1 MDSDGLNQKTQ
12 TSFIKEAYQL
22 NFKDFALK
30 SFTGLSTH
38 HNTLKKS
45 LRDGNLVE
53 IKYNGGSQK
62 NKFRPIRPI
71 SVIPRPQGLSLYAHC
86 LQTDLFKFY
95 LLKKIPEIKKLKKE
109 EEELWKKKLE
119 DKQAE
124 KEKKIK

>member
-1 MDSDGLNQKTQ
+1 MKQKLVPGRKIICLNRKA
-12 TSFIKEAYQL
+12 SFNYFFLELLEAGIV
-22 NFKDFALK
+22 LK
-30 SFTGLSTH
+30 GSEV
-38 HNTLKKS
+38 KS
-45 LRDGNLVE
+45 LRDGNLIE

-109 EEELWKKKLE
+109 EEESWKKKLE

-124 KEKKIK
+124 KEKKVK